1 MIPTQFNRRRTNII
15 SVTSGKGGVGKTSLI
30 CNLALRFSQLGKKV
44 LILDGDF
51 GMANVDIFFGLRSE
65 SGLLDVLNGEKT
77 LKEIIKSPQ
86 AGVHVIPGGSGIYEM
101 NHLSNFDRR
110 NLFDQISDI
119 QGYFDYLLI
128 DTAPG
133 LADNVLFL
141 NGSAQTC
148 CVVLTP
154 DPSSFA
160 DSYALI
166 KVIRHQFKRK
176 EFHIICN
183 QVKNSQEGVN
193 LFQRFIDV
201 CEQFLDVQL
210 HLLGSVPYDEDVRRA
225 TREQRLILK
234 QSELSQASQAIK
246 KLAAQIDERSMKFQ
260 NESSWRQ
267 FWEQT
272 IGVA

>member
-1 MIPTQFNRRRTNII
+1 MITTQYNRRKTNVI
-15 SVTSGKGGVGKTSLI
+15 SITSGKGGVGKTSLI

-65 SGLLDVLNGEKT
+65 AGLLDVLKGVRS
-77 LKEIIKSPQ
+77 LKEIIKSPM

-110 NLFDQISDI
+110 NLLDQISEI
-119 QGYFDYLLI
+119 QGHFDYLLV

-133 LADNVLFL
+133 IAENVLFL
-141 NGSAQTC
+141 NGNTQTC

-154 DPSSFA
+154 DPASFA

-166 KVIRHQFKRK
+166 KVIRNQYKRRD
-176 EFHIICN
+176 FHLICN
-183 QVKNSQEGVN
+183 QVRTTQEGVH
-193 LFQRFIDV
+193 LFERFVDV
-201 CEQFLDVQL
+201 CEQFLDVHL
-210 HLLGSVPYDEDVRRA
+210 TLLGSIPYDEDLRQA

-234 QSELSQASQAIK
+234 QSELSHASQAIK
-246 KLAAQIDERSMKFQ
+246 KLAAQIEERSMKFQ